1 MRSRGVWWCLLCLLA
16 GAGVLSGTAF
26 TSEFPPDDQLPARA
40 ELPDPLLMFDGTPV
54 RSKEDW
60 INKRRPELKALFE
73 HYMYGKAPAAP
84 EKVVATIVR
93 TDAKALSGKATL
105 REVTLKFGPAS
116 APPIHLLLIV
126 PNERKGPVPV
136 FVGLNFCGNHAVV
149 DDPQIVIP
157 SQWIYKSCAGVEHDH
172 ATEKGRGSQADVWC
186 PDQLVERGYAL
197 ATFYNGDIDPDT
209 AELTDGI
216 HPHYLPSGQQQPGP
230 HDWGTIRAWAWGLSR
245 AVDYL
250 VTHPDIDK
258 SRVCAVGHS
267 RLGKTTLVAA
277 AFDERIALA
286 VPHQSGTGGMAMSR
300 DNDQETVGRINSSF
314 PHWFNDTFPKFGGG
328 KEPHLPIDQHLLVA
342 LVAPRPLL
350 DTEGDQDKWANYDN
364 ALRSLQ
370 GADKV
375 YKFLG
380 GCGLVGL
387 GIVRGD
393 EAFTDAN
400 TGDLVQYRRDEKH
413 VLNRDYWRRILD
425 FADRKLGTVK
435 PAR

>member
-1 MRSRGVWWCLLCLLA
+1 MRRRGTWSCLLCLFA
-16 GAGVLSGTAF
+16 GTSVLSGTAF
-26 TSEFPPDDQLPARA
+26 ASEFPPADQLPARA
-40 ELPDPLLMFDGTPV
+40 EPPDPLLMFDGTPV

-73 HYMYGKAPAAP
+73 HYMYGNAPAAP
-84 EKVVATIVR
+84 EKVAATVVR

-116 APPIHLLLIV
+116 APPIHLLLIL
-126 PNERKGPVPV
+126 PNERKGPAPV

-149 DDPQIVIP
+149 DDTQIAIP
-157 SQWIYKSCAGVEHDH
+157 SQWIYKSCAGVENDH
-172 ATEKGRGSQADVWC
+172 ATEKGRGSQANVWC
-186 PDQLVERGYAL
+186 PDLLVERGYAL

-209 AELTDGI
+209 ADLTDGI
-216 HPHYLPSGQQQPGP
+216 HPHYLPSGQQQLGP

-250 VTHPDIDK
+250 VAHPDIDK
-258 SRVCAVGHS
+258 TRVCAIGHS
-267 RLGKTTLVAA
+267 RLGKTTLLAA

-300 DNDQETVGRINSSF
+300 DNDQETVERINRSF
-314 PHWFNDTFPKFGGG
+314 PHWFNDTFPQFGGG
-328 KEPHLPIDQHLLVA
+328 KESHLPIDQYLLVA
-342 LVAPRPLL
+342 LIAPRPLL

-380 GCGLVGL
+380 GRGLVGS

-393 EAFTDAN
+393 EDFTDAN

-425 FADRKLGTVK
+425 FADRKLGAVK

>member
-1 MRSRGVWWCLLCLLA
+1 MRIRGVWLCLLCMIA
-16 GAGVLSGTAF
+16 DTGVLSGTAF
-26 TSEFPPDDQLPARA
+26 AAEFPPADELPARA

-93 TDAKALSGKATL
+93 TDAKALNGKATL
-105 REVTLKFGPAS
+105 REVMLKFGPVS

-126 PNERKGPVPV
+126 PNVRKGPAPV

-149 DDPQIVIP
+149 DDTQIAIP
-157 SQWIYKSCAGVEHDH
+157 TQWNYKSCAGVENDR

-209 AELTDGI
+209 ADLTDGI
-216 HPHYLPSGQQQPGP
+216 HPHYLPSGQQQLGP

-267 RLGKTTLVAA
+267 RLGKTALLAA

-300 DNDQETVGRINSSF
+300 HNDQETVERINNSF
-314 PHWFNDTFPKFGGG
+314 PHWFNDTFPQFGGG
-328 KEPHLPIDQHLLVA
+328 KEPSLPIDQHLLVA

-380 GCGLVGL
+380 GRGLVGS
-387 GIVRGD
+387 GIVRSD

-425 FADRKLGTVK
+425 FADRKLGAVK
-435 PAR
+435 PAL

>member
-1 MRSRGVWWCLLCLLA
+1 MRILGVWWCLLCLIA
-16 GAGVLSGTAF
+16 DTGVLSETALAN
-26 TSEFPPDDQLPARA
+26 EFPPADRLPMRA
-40 ELPDPLLMFDGTPV
+40 EPPDPLLMFDGTPV

-73 HYMYGKAPAAP
+73 HYMYGKAPAAL

-93 TDAKALSGKATL
+93 TDAKALSGQATL

-136 FVGLNFCGNHAVV
+136 FVGLNFCGNHTVV
-149 DDPQIVIP
+149 DDAQIAIP
-157 SQWIYKSCAGVEHDH
+157 PQWIYKFCAGVENDH
-172 ATEKGRGSQADVWC
+172 ATEKGRGSQANVWC
-186 PDQLVERGYAL
+186 PDLLVERGYAL

-209 AELTDGI
+209 ADLTDGI
-216 HPHYLPSGQQQPGP
+216 HPHYLPSGQQQLGP

-267 RLGKTTLVAA
+267 RLGKTTLLAA

-286 VPHQSGTGGMAMSR
+286 VPHQSGTGGMAMNR
-300 DNDQETVGRINSSF
+300 DNDQETVERINRSF
-314 PHWFNDTFPKFGGG
+314 PHWFNDTFPQFGGG
-328 KEPHLPIDQHLLVA
+328 KEQNLPIDQHLLVA
-342 LVAPRPLL
+342 LIAPRPLL

-370 GADKV
+370 RADKV
-375 YKFLG
+375 YRFLG
-380 GCGLVGL
+380 GRGLVGS
-387 GIVRGD
+387 GIVRGE

-400 TGDLVQYRRDEKH
+400 AGDLVQYRRDEKH

-425 FADRKLGTVK
+425 FADRKLGAVK